1 MFLGT
6 NVSADTELTLNPRD
20 LKHHSDL
27 AVRVGAYG
35 GQAVTGILAQVCFI
49 LSEPRGSP
57 NLFCGY
63 FPIPQLLEQIHS
75 AVSRMPT
82 MAP

>member
-6 NVSADTELTLNPRD
+6 HVSADSELMLIPRD
-20 LKHHSDL
+20 LKHCCDL

-35 GQAVTGILAQVCFI
+35 GQAISGILDQVCFT
-49 LSEPRGSP
+49 LSEPRASP

-63 FPIPQLLEQIHS
+63 FPIPELLEQIHS
-75 AVSRMPT
+75 AASRIPT